1 MLDVHP
7 PHHSPN
13 TWRDFFIHIATIV
26 VGLLIAIGLEQT
38 VEFFHHR
45 HELKQA
51 REELRVEVETN
62 RRVTAQQLALVHKA
76 QAELHA
82 DMTLLLA
89 HRATGK
95 PVNGALGFDW
105 SFRRTQNAAWEANK
119 QVGALNLLPH
129 SELHFY
135 SYVFTVCAVVMD
147 SAEKWQTKIETAK
160 AIATRAPD
168 GQLSQQDT
176 AELLTAISDAQ
187 GNLARTERL
196 ITFAQ
201 GALSSY
207 DYER

>member
-7 PHHSPN
+7 PHAPTH

-26 VGLLIAIGLEQT
+26 IGLCIAVGLEQT

-45 HELKQA
+45 HELARA
-51 REELRVEVETN
+51 REELHVEVDAN
-62 RRVTAQQLALVHKA
+62 RRVTAQQLALVHQV
-76 QAELHA
+76 QAELNA

-89 HRATGK
+89 HRATGN
-95 PVNGALGFDW
+95 PVNGALRFDW
-105 SFRRTQNAAWEANK
+105 SFRRTQNGAWEANK

-129 SELHFY
+129 AELQFY
-135 SYVFTVCAVVMD
+135 NYVFSVFAVVMD
-147 SAEKWQTKIETAK
+147 SAEKWQTEIETAK
-160 AIATRAPD
+160 AIAARAPD

-176 AELLTAISDAQ
+176 GELLSAISDTQ

-201 GALSSY
+201 GALSSH
-207 DYER
+207 D